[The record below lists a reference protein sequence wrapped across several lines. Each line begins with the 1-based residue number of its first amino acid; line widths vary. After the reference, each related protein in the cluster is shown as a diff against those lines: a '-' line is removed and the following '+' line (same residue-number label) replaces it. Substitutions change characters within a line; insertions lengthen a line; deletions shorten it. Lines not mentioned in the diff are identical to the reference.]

1 MKEAIIT
8 LLSLFSLVSFSSF
21 VNAETLLE
29 KVSRTG
35 MINAGARKDATP
47 FGYVNAQQE
56 WTGYSLDLLE
66 LIRQQLE
73 NKLGKEIVLHHREM
87 NVSDRFELVK
97 SGKVDIACGATT
109 ITQDR
114 LTEVDFSVPYFMTGA
129 QFLIKAKDAQQFNI
143 HGTLE
148 KSTIAYIPWTTTQ
161 NILPK
166 IYPFA
171 RWKPVRNRQEG
182 VEKLNSGEVEAFVS
196 DGILLIGELVNQGNN
211 PRDFV
216 LMPSQPMTTE
226 LYGCMLPQAE
236 EDWKRLIDEVI
247 ASKENR
253 LLQVKWFSLDKSK
266 FPYAIQITP

>member
-1 MKEAIIT
+1 MKQVIIAF
-8 LLSLFSLVSFSSF
+8 LSLFSLVSFSSLA
-21 VNAETLLE
+21 NAETVLE
-29 KVSRTG
+29 KIARTG

-47 FGYVNAQQE
+47 FGYVDARQE
-56 WTGYSLDLLE
+56 WTGYSLELLE
-66 LIRQQLE
+66 LIRQRLE
-73 NKLGKEIVLHHREM
+73 IKLDKKIDLHHWEM
-87 NVSDRFELVK
+87 EVSNRFKLVRTR
-97 SGKVDIACGATT
+97 KVDIACGATT

-114 LTEVDFSVPYFMTGA
+114 LGEVDFSVPYFMTGA
-129 QFLIKAKDAQQFNI
+129 QFLVKANQAEQFNI
-143 HGTLE
+143 NGTLE
-148 KSTIAYIPWTTTQ
+148 KAKIAYIPWTTTQ

-171 RWKPVRNRQEG
+171 RWKPVRDREEG
-182 VEKLNSGEVEAFVS
+182 VEKLNTGEVEAVVS

-236 EDWKRLIDEVI
+236 EDWKRFIDEVI
-247 ASKENR
+247 ASQENR
-253 LLQVKWFSLDKSK
+253 LLQVKWFSLDKSQ